1 MKYDVYLGKMNKKL
15 RKFFFA
21 LQEYFEPP
29 PTIVTTVLEL
39 GWILEM
45 SVGASQ
51 VGTTDYP

>member
-1 MKYDVYLGKMNKKL
+1 MNKKL